1 MRRLLKNKRYRWEKD
16 KIDVRDYRYQPT
28 QISSLPK
35 IVDLTKKL
43 PMVYNQGRLG
53 SCTANALYAAM
64 YKSGFTYEDIVLSCS
79 EKIEVLKNRKW
90 IIREDGLYQHIK

>member
-53 SCTANALYAAM
+53 AAQQM
-64 YKSGFTYEDIVLSCS
+64 HCMQPCISQGLHM
-79 EKIEVLKNRKW
+79 KI
-90 IIREDGLYQHIK
+90 